1 MKAVKKIHLEG
12 NHPFPF
18 VHFVSFVFK
27 TRMI

>member
-1 MKAVKKIHLEG
+1 MEAVKKIHPEG
-12 NHPFPF
+12 LRPFPF